1 MPHEQ
6 VGPAL
11 TKKRLTGPPEH
22 VRERGL
28 RIHFG
33 KSCRVHG
40 LGLLVSRL

>member
-11 TKKRLTGPPEH
+11 RKKRLTGPPEH

-28 RIHFG
+28 RTSALRQGSRIPG
-33 KSCRVHG
+33 KVRCMEI
-40 LGLLVSRL
+40 